1 MHGEGAMC
9 GEGVC
14 VVKWGMCSEGDMHD
28 EGGCAWLRGAC
39 MVKGPCVVK
48 GGMHGEGGGGG
59 GGGHAWQVGECAG
72 QTATEAGGT
81 HPTGM
86 HSCFF

>member
-1 MHGEGAMC
+1 MFSQMCVKNSVHGGDAWQRGGGIC
-9 GEGVC
+9 GERGAS

-48 GGMHGEGGGGG
+48 
-59 GGGHAWQVGECAG
+59 ACVW
-72 QTATEAGGT
+72 
-81 HPTGM
+81 
-86 HSCFF
+86 